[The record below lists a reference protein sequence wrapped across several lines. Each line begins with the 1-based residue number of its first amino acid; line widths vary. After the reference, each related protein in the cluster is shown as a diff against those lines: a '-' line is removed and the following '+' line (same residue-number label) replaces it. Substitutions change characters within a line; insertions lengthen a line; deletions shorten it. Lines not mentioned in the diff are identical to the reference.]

1 MHTHWKL
8 ICIAFSTLALGVASA
23 QDDAAR
29 SDKEEL
35 QMMALEALMASPSER
50 AVPALVKLLESD
62 GSDELKES
70 ALFVLGQI
78 EHPEASKA
86 LLGYARDG
94 QGETQLE
101 AIRMV
106 GINGNPETLAAL
118 PGIYA
123 SGNREVRE
131 AVLEAFLIADDIEG
145 VFRIAMNATTE
156 EDYEGAVEILA
167 AMGAHAELAK
177 LREEKGISDA
187 LIEAYIISD
196 NSAELHKLAMDSS
209 NPELQAD
216 AIEAIGI
223 VGGDG
228 ADAML
233 ADIYTK
239 SADADIKE
247 AALQGLLI
255 GDYDEVVLRLYR
267 ASQNTAEKRE
277 LLQTL
282 VIMDSALAMDVIDAA
297 LAGDQ

>member
-1 MHTHWKL
+1 MHTRWNL
-8 ICIAFSTLALGVASA
+8 ICIAVSTLTFGVAGA
-23 QDDAAR
+23 QDNAAR
-29 SDKEEL
+29 SEKEEL

-50 AVPALVKLLESD
+50 ALPALLKLLDGD

-78 EHPEASKA
+78 EHPEAGKA

-94 QGETQLE
+94 QGETQLQ
-101 AIRMV
+101 AIRML
-106 GINGNPETLAAL
+106 GINGSPETLGAL

-123 SGNREVRE
+123 NGNREVRE
-131 AVLEAFLIADDIEG
+131 AVLEAFLIADDTEG
-145 VFRIAMNATTE
+145 VFGIAMNATTAD
-156 EDYEGAVEILA
+156 DYEDAVEILG

-177 LREEKGISDA
+177 LREAKGISDA

-196 NSAELHKLAMDSS
+196 NSTELHKLAMDSS
-209 NPELQAD
+209 NPGLQAE

-233 ADIYTK
+233 AEIYTK

-267 ASQNTAEKRE
+267 ASQDTAEKRE

-282 VIMDSALAMDVIDAA
+282 VIMDSPLAMEVIDAA